1 VQVITVDPW
10 KFATPKTQSEK
21 EWKIKATKI
30 KLSDFGKK
38 EDKSRIHLSID

>member
-38 EDKSRIHLSID
+38 KK